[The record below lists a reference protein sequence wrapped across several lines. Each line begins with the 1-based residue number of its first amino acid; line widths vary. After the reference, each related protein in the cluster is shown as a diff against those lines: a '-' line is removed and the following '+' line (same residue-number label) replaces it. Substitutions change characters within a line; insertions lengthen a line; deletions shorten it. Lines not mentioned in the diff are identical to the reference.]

1 LITPT
6 QLIAVRH
13 GETAWN
19 VERRLQGHRDIPLN
33 AVGRAQ
39 SARLAQALADQP
51 IDAIY
56 ASDSQRAVETA
67 SACAAPR
74 GLPVNTDTG
83 LRERGFGVL
92 EGFTHDQIAERWP
105 VEAERWRRRDV
116 AWAAEGGETLLAFQ
130 ARCVA
135 TLTQLAAAHAGQ
147 TIAVFAHGGVL
158 DMLYRAATHQALDAP
173 RSWAL
178 GNASIN
184 RVLFNGEGF
193 ALVGWNDDA
202 HLAALAAE
210 KADPSEA

>member
-1 LITPT
+1 MNSLTHF
-6 QLIAVRH
+6 IAVRH

-19 VERRLQGHRDIPLN
+19 AARRLQGHLDIPLN
-33 AVGRAQ
+33 EVGRSQA
-39 SARLAQALADQP
+39 ARVAAALADEP

-56 ASDSQRAVETA
+56 ASDFQRAIETA
-67 SACAAPR
+67 AACAVPR
-74 GLPVNTDTG
+74 GLAVATNAG

-92 EGFTHDQIAERWP
+92 EGFTHDEIGARWP
-105 VEAERWRRRDV
+105 EDAERWRRRDV
-116 AWAAEGGETLLAFQ
+116 EWAPEGGETLLVFQ

-135 TLTQLAAAHAGQ
+135 TLTRLALAHPGQ

-158 DMLYRAATHQALDAP
+158 DVLYRAATHQALDAP

-178 GNASIN
+178 GNAGIN

-202 HLAALAAE
+202 HLAA
-210 KADPSEA
+210 